1 MNVITLKE
9 LSYEELTNLHT
20 VVRNKLKEINQ
31 KLEPHGKTPLS
42 EITIEVTKLVT
53 ERQFY
58 YNFRIMI
65 SEHLLNHCDTVKLPK
80 LW

>member
-9 LSYEELTNLHT
+9 LSYKELTNLHT
-20 VVRNKLKEINQ
+20 VVRNKLKEIN
-31 KLEPHGKTPLS
+31 KELEPHGKTPLS
-42 EITIEVTKLVT
+42 EITIDVTKLVT